1 MANITL
7 TLPEDLRE
15 EIKRH
20 KEVNWS
26 AIMRNAVQD
35 HLRKM
40 HIAEAIAQKSK
51 LTQKDVEEID
61 KLIKKGIAKAHGL
74 E

>member
-7 TLPEDLRE
+7 TMPEDLRE
-15 EIKRH
+15 EIKKH

-35 HLRKM
+35 HIRKM

-61 KLIKKGIAKAHGL
+61 RLIKKGIAKEHRL
-74 E
+74 S